1 MFNVSHRISFFAKV
15 YLTYVLKILGLSVDE
30 LKKWYFF
37 AAEESYL
44 EQGKNIF
51 FMPEWDIEKDF

>member
-1 MFNVSHRISFFAKV
+1 MSWKN
-15 YLTYVLKILGLSVDE
+15 D
-30 LKKWYFF
+30 FF

-51 FMPEWDIEKDF
+51 FMPEWNIEKDF

>member
-1 MFNVSHRISFFAKV
+1 M
-15 YLTYVLKILGLSVDE
+15 LKILGLSVDE

-37 AAEESYL
+37 AAKESYL